1 MYCTENSATI
11 NYFPKMFPS
20 QNISSCT
27 EKQSPKNVL
36 FTRNIVVTLK
46 YSITDILK
54 KKMQLNFDHKN
65 RVFTFQNC
73 DQPLKIEHSVS
84 EGKL

>member
-1 MYCTENSATI
+1 MYRTENSATI

-46 YSITDILK
+46 YSITDI
-54 KKMQLNFDHKN
+54 
-65 RVFTFQNC
+65 
-73 DQPLKIEHSVS
+73 
-84 EGKL
+84 